1 VIKECHNI
9 AKESVLLPE
18 ALKQQVASFYKE
30 FKYSEAGIKQY
41 FKEKLNSI
49 DETASLIEKM
59 VAKIPMLS
67 KLPKEIKDQTIS
79 MIEEDIVER
88 ISKAKENEVG
98 VLFWFIV
105 NILHIDSERLIE
117 LIFRFYH
124 QINRKT

>member
-1 VIKECHNI
+1 
-9 AKESVLLPE
+9 
-18 ALKQQVASFYKE
+18 
-30 FKYSEAGIKQY
+30 
-41 FKEKLNSI
+41 
-49 DETASLIEKM
+49 M

-105 NILHIDSERLIE
+105 YILHIDSERLIE